1 MVNPRL
7 IVKATARIEPI
18 TDAAP
23 LIAQAQLTSLGS
35 VAPAI
40 ATTLG
45 KTAPSGT
52 PSATDAITATAAR
65 ASNGQARVIAA
76 TQGSKTRTIG
86 TAIAQSADA
95 LSGSVGSREEQTDP
109 NAAPMRSAARPRDKA
124 SAG

>member
-1 MVNPRL
+1 M
-7 IVKATARIEPI
+7 KATARIEPI

-23 LIAQAQLTSLGS
+23 LIAHAHLTSLGS

-65 ASNGQARVIAA
+65 RNDGQERVIAA
-76 TQGSKTRTIG
+76 TQVSKTRTIG
-86 TAIAQSADA
+86 TAIAQSAEA
-95 LSGSVGSREEQTDP
+95 LSGSLGNFDDHPDP
-109 NAAPMRSAARPRDKA
+109 IAAPMRSAARPSDKA